1 MTNSFTSDDLMAL
14 AKFPF
19 KDPRW
24 QTKFLIG
31 SLLIL
36 AGYFIPIIPGIFL
49 YGYAFQIMRRIIV
62 EKGEPYL
69 PEWDDWG
76 KFFTDGGK
84 LIGAVFIYSLPLLVL
99 MCGGY
104 GLFFALNLGTAAI
117 SSDPEAASPAMVVLP
132 LAGAG
137 IMLISLTIGM
147 ILALLLGM
155 LLPVAIG
162 HLVATNDFAAA
173 FRVREWWPIFK
184 ANWSGYLI
192 SYALLLG
199 FWMVFSFAIQLLVF
213 TVILCCLVPFIMIFI
228 TMYLTVIGSVLFG
241 QAYRAGVEQLAS
253 PLSTSNAPL
262 TS

>member
-1 MTNSFTSDDLMAL
+1 MTNSFTSDELTAL

-19 KDPRW
+19 NDPRW

-36 AGYFIPIIPGIFL
+36 AGYVIPIIPIIFI
-49 YGYAFQIMRRIIV
+49 YGYVFQIMHRIIV

-76 KFFTDGGK
+76 KLFTDGGK
-84 LIGAVFIYSLPLLVL
+84 LIEAAFIYSLPLLGL

-104 GLFFALNLGTAAI
+104 LLFFVINIGTIAVSA
-117 SSDPEAASPAMVVLP
+117 DPEAASPAVDALS
-132 LAGAG
+132 LAGLG
-137 IMLISLTIGM
+137 IWLTTFTIAM
-147 ILALLLGM
+147 ILALLLG
-155 LLPVAIG
+155 LVLPVAIG

-184 ANWSGYLI
+184 ANWAGYLI

-199 FWMVFSFAIQLLVF
+199 FGMVLSFAIQILTF
-213 TVILCCLVPFIMIFI
+213 TVILCCLVPFILMFI
-228 TMYLTVIGSVLFG
+228 AMYLTVIGSVLFG
-241 QAYRAGVEQLAS
+241 QAYRAGVEQLGS
-253 PLSTSNAPL
+253 QVGVVQGV
-262 TS
+262 